1 MGSGISGSYSGT
13 KGGSHPYA
21 DTYSVVKEE
30 LNKDKQDPDIYN
42 PDSGYFK
49 NPTAI
54 TLQNSIE
61 NNSVHIDGKRQ
72 DGELTYVMDKSG
84 NIIIGKRFNP
94 NDNRKRSPHPTLI
107 GGKKPKVQCAGIIK
121 FKKGRIFSVNNQSGH
136 FRPNPKSLDKVKEA
150 LQKMADKHPEWFSKD
165 SEWRK

>member
-13 KGGSHPYA
+13 KGGSQPYA

-30 LNKDKQDPDIYN
+30 LNKDKKDPDIYN

-54 TLQNSIE
+54 ILQNSIE

-107 GGKKPKVQCAGIIK
+107 GGKNPKVQCAGIIK
-121 FKKGRIFSVNNQSGH
+121 CKKGRIFSVNNQSGH